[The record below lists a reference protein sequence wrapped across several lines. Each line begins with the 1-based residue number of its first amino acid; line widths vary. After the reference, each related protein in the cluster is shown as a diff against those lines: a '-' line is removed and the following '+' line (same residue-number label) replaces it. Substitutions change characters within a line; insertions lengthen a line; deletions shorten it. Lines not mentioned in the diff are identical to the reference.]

1 METNV
6 LKMESFWQ
14 KHKKYAAE
22 VYEIGTNVTGKQH
35 GYGKYRQGKA
45 ELIDGTVF
53 TIFNGKGKRR
63 WLIF

>member
-45 ELIDGTVF
+45 ELIC
-53 TIFNGKGKRR
+53 
-63 WLIF
+63 